1 MTWKM
6 SISRLLLSKLKVIFY
21 LYVLNNA
28 VIDSWGKLMFYYNVA
43 LSLFWSNLTMT
54 ISIIYLN
61 GFLFVNKHEVRQW
74 LRKWWEQ
81 WWSQKCSSQKWWW
94 WWWRLQWFWRTRCR
108 WWRQD
113 FFETMR
119 KLGSLKKS
127 KSEQNQ
133 DDVI

>member
-1 MTWKM
+1 MTRIFLILRQHKM
-6 SISRLLLSKLKVIFY
+6 KVMFDFW
-21 LYVLNNA
+21 VFHNTAN
-28 VIDSWGKLMFYYNVA
+28 DSWGKDCFIIMLHYHCFD
-43 LSLFWSNLTMT
+43 LIWRWQTW
-54 ISIIYLN
+54 IIYLN

-94 WWWRLQWFWRTRCR
+94 LWWRLQWFWRTRCR

-113 FFETMR
+113 FFEKMR